1 MIPAARLMGFNPD
14 DVTDETTAE
23 IAIESATAL
32 IESYC
37 RGNHVDKAGNPRAG
51 IETVVLTVAAR
62 LAANPGQ
69 VSKRDSAGQ
78 FTRQRGAGFNGFTLA
93 EQAVLNRYRKR
104 ATG

>member
-1 MIPAARLMGFNPD
+1 MEYVEVTHRVGAVSPFTRGEVSAEVVFTPD
-14 DVTDETTAE
+14 M
-23 IAIESATAL
+23 
-32 IESYC
+32 
-37 RGNHVDKAGNPRAG
+37 VDG
-51 IETVVLTVAAR
+51 AAR

-78 FTRQRGAGFNGFTLA
+78 FTRQRGAGFSGFTLA

>member
-1 MIPAARLMGFNPD
+1 MIDPEKLMTFNPD
-14 DVTDETTAE
+14 DVTDVETAT
-23 IAIESATAL
+23 IAVESATAL
-32 IESYC
+32 VESYC
-37 RGNHVDKAGNPRAG
+37 RGNHLTRSGNARPG
-51 IETVVLTVAAR
+51 VETVVLTVAAR

-69 VSKRDSAGQ
+69 VSKRDTAGQ

>member
-1 MIPAARLMGFNPD
+1 MIDPRRLMDFNPD
-14 DVTDETTAE
+14 DVTDIATAE
-23 IAIESATAL
+23 IAVEAATAL
-32 IESYC
+32 IGSYC

-62 LAANPGQ
+62 IAANPGQ
-69 VSKRDSAGQ
+69 VSYRDAAGA
-78 FTRQRGAGFNGFTLA
+78 FSRQRGAGFSGFTLA